1 MAELHPLTVAELRQ
15 KAMRLPLSPGVYL
28 MRDRRGTII
37 YVGKAKALK
46 NRVSQYFGSHRN
58 HGVKVV
64 RMVEHVADF
73 DYILTDSE
81 FEALVL
87 ECSLIK
93 QYAPKYNILLKDD
106 KGYCYIRVSNDGW
119 PTISAV
125 LQKADDGATYIGPY
139 TSHFTVRNA
148 VDEALKIYRLP
159 QCGKSFPRDVGKS
172 RPCLNY
178 FIRQCSAPC
187 AGKIGE
193 QEYRENVEE
202 ALRFL
207 KGGTA
212 EAIRDL
218 EQRMNRAAEDLEFE
232 KAARLRDRIRAIR
245 QSADRQKVYSAAVEE
260 QDVFA
265 LVSEKEKSCLNVL
278 RFRDGRLCESEY
290 FIIDT
295 PDDPAECRTEL
306 VRGFYSMDR
315 AVPRRVSLDGEM
327 LDRDLM
333 AQWLSE
339 KAGRK
344 VTIAVPQRG
353 EQMQLVEL
361 CRKNAAERLMQTGGH
376 VSRQATALRELASLL
391 GLPGIPEYIE
401 SYDISHT
408 AGSDNVA
415 GMVVF
420 RDGVPFKSAYKR
432 FSIKGF
438 SGQDDYASMAEVL
451 ERRFTRYLEEKDSG
465 EGFGRLPD
473 LILLDGGQGQVH
485 AVEPVLKKLGIRVP
499 LFGMVKDDRHRT
511 RAIAADGGEIA
522 LTSKRSAFTLVSQ
535 IQEEVHR
542 YAIAYHRAKHRRT
555 SLSATLTQIEGV
567 GPARADALL
576 RHFKTMTAIKAADID
591 ALCAVPGMPRA
602 TAEKI
607 YAAFHHDSRMK
618 AENASDE
625 S

>member
-1 MAELHPLTVAELRQ
+1 MAEIRQLTVDQLRQ
-15 KAMRLPLSPGVYL
+15 KAMRLPCTPGVYL
-28 MRDRRGTII
+28 MKNRQGTII

-46 NRVSQYFGSHRN
+46 NRVSQYFGSHRG

-106 KGYCYIRVSNDGW
+106 KGYSYIRVSNDGW
-119 PTISAV
+119 PMISAV

-139 TSHFTVRNA
+139 TSHFTVSNSVA
-148 VDEALKIYRLP
+148 EALKIYRLP
-159 QCGKSFPRDVGKS
+159 SCGKTFPRDIGKE

-178 FIRQCSAPC
+178 FIKQCSAPC

-193 QEYRENVEE
+193 QEYRETVDE

-212 EAIRDL
+212 DALRDL
-218 EQRMNRAAEDLEFE
+218 QARMEAAAENLEFE
-232 KAARLRDRIRAIR
+232 KAARLRDRITALRRA
-245 QSADRQKVYSAAVEE
+245 ADKQKVYAAAVEE

-265 LVSEKEKSCLNVL
+265 IVSEKEKSCLNVL
-278 RFRDGRLCESEY
+278 RFGEGKLRESEF
-290 FIIDT
+290 FIFDT
-295 PDDPAECRTEL
+295 PEDLPECRTEL
-306 VRGFYSMDR
+306 VRSFYSMNR
-315 AVPRRVSLDGEM
+315 SVPPRISLDGEM
-327 LDRDLM
+327 EDEPLM
-333 AQWLSE
+333 GQWLSE

-353 EQMQLVEL
+353 AQMQLVEL
-361 CRKNAAERLMQTGGH
+361 CRKNAAEKLMQSSGR
-376 VSRQATALRELASLL
+376 VSRQATALRELSQLL
-391 GLPGIPEYIE
+391 GMQSIPEYIE
-401 SYDISHT
+401 AYDISHT

-420 RDGVPFKSAYKR
+420 RDGLPLKSAYKR
-432 FSIKGF
+432 FSIKDF
-438 SGQDDYASMAEVL
+438 DGQDDYASMAEVL
-451 ERRFTRYLEEKDSG
+451 RRRFLRYREEQDSG

-485 AVEPVLKKLGIRVP
+485 AVQPVLAALDVQVP
-499 LFGMVKDDRHRT
+499 LFGMVKDSHHRT

-522 LTSKRSAFTLVSQ
+522 LTSRRAAFTLVAQ

-542 YAIAYHRAKHRRT
+542 FAVAYHRQKHGKAG
-555 SLSATLTQIEGV
+555 LSSTLTEIEGV
-567 GPARADALL
+567 GPARAKALL
-576 RHFKTMTAIKAADID
+576 RHFRTLAAIREAP
-591 ALCAVPGMPRA
+591 LESLYAVPGLPKH
-602 TAEKI
+602 TAQAV
-607 YAAFHHDSRMK
+607 YAAFHADEGG
-618 AENASDE
+618 EN
-625 S
+625 

>member
-1 MAELHPLTVAELRQ
+1 MPEIRPLTMRELRE
-15 KAMRLPLSPGVYL
+15 KAMRLPLSSGVYL
-28 MRDRRGTII
+28 MKDRQGRII

-46 NRVSQYFGSHRN
+46 NRVSQYFGSQKN

-106 KGYCYIRVSNDGW
+106 KGYSYIRVTNDGW
-119 PTISAV
+119 PMISAV

-139 TSHFTVRNA
+139 TSHFTVMNA
-148 VDEALKIYRLP
+148 VDEAMKIYRLP
-159 QCGKSFPRDVGKS
+159 RCGKTFPRDIGKG

-178 FIRQCSAPC
+178 FIKQCSAPC

-193 QEYRENVEE
+193 QEYREAVED

-207 KGGTA
+207 RGGTA
-212 EAIRDL
+212 DALRDL
-218 EQRMNRAAEDLEFE
+218 EKRMEEAAEKLEFE
-232 KAARLRDRIRAIR
+232 KAARLRDRIAAIKR
-245 QSADRQKVYSAAVEE
+245 SADRQKVYSAAVEE

-278 RFRDGRLCESEY
+278 RFGEGRLRESEF

-295 PDDPAECRTEL
+295 PENAAECRTEL
-306 VRGFYSMDR
+306 VRSFYSMDR
-315 AVPRRVSLDGEM
+315 NVPRRISLDGEM
-327 LDRDLM
+327 EDAELM
-333 AQWLSE
+333 GRWLSE

-361 CRKNAAERLMQTGGH
+361 CRKNAAEKLMQASGH
-376 VSRQATALRELASLL
+376 VSRQATALRELAQLL
-391 GLPGIPEYIE
+391 GLADIPEYIE
-401 SYDISHT
+401 AYDISHT

-415 GMVVF
+415 GMIVF
-420 RDGVPFKSAYKR
+420 RDGLPYKRGYKR
-432 FSIKGF
+432 FAIKDF
-438 SGQDDYASMAEVL
+438 IGQDDYASMAEVL
-451 ERRFTRYLEEKDSG
+451 RRRFTHYLEEKDSG
-465 EGFGRLPD
+465 EGFGKLPD

-485 AVEPVLKKLGIRVP
+485 AVQPVMRELGISVP
-499 LFGMVKDDRHRT
+499 LFGMVKDSRHRT

-522 LTSKRSAFTLVSQ
+522 LTSRRSAFTLVSE

-542 YAIAYHRAKHRRT
+542 FAISYHRAKHRKT
-555 SLSATLTQIEGV
+555 GFSATLTEIEGV
-567 GPARADALL
+567 GPARAKAILQ
-576 RHFKTMTAIKAADID
+576 HFKTISAVKEATVE
-591 ALCAVPGMPRA
+591 ALCAVPGMPK
-602 TAEKI
+602 TAAQNV
-607 YAAFHHDSRMK
+607 YNAFHGK
-618 AENASDE
+618 E
-625 S
+625 

>member
-1 MAELHPLTVAELRQ
+1 MPDLPVLPIAELRK
-15 KAMRLPLSPGVYL
+15 KAMRLPPTPGVYL
-28 MRDRRGTII
+28 MRDKSGRII

-93 QYAPKYNILLKDD
+93 QYSPKYNILLKDD

-125 LQKADDGATYIGPY
+125 LQKSDDGATYIGPY

-187 AGKIGE
+187 AGKISE
-193 QEYRENVEE
+193 QDYRESVEG

-212 EAIRDL
+212 EALQDL
-218 EQRMNRAAEDLEFE
+218 EARMLEASDRLEFE
-232 KAARLRDRIRAIR
+232 KAARLRDRIDAIR
-245 QSADRQKVYSAAVEE
+245 RSADKQKVYAATVEE

-265 LVSEKEKSCLNVL
+265 LVSETERSCLNVL
-278 RFRDGRLCESEY
+278 RFRDGRLRESEY
-290 FIIDT
+290 FIVDT
-295 PDDPAECRTEL
+295 PDNAAECRAEL
-306 VRGFYSMDR
+306 VRSFYAMGRS
-315 AVPRRVSLDGEM
+315 VPRRVSLDGEM
-327 LDRDLM
+327 EDAELTARYLSDL
-333 AQWLSE
+333 
-339 KAGRK
+339 AGQK

-353 EQMQLVEL
+353 EQMQLIEL
-361 CRKNAAERLMQTGGH
+361 CRKNATEHLLQTGGR
-376 VSRQATALRELASLL
+376 SNRQATALRELASLL

-401 SYDISHT
+401 AYDVSHT

-420 RDGVPFKSAYKR
+420 RDGAPYKSAYKR
-432 FSIKGF
+432 FTIKGF
-438 SGQDDYASMAEVL
+438 AGQDDYASMAEVL
-451 ERRFTRYLEEKDSG
+451 ERRFTHYRNEQDTN

-473 LILLDGGQGQVH
+473 LILLDGGEGQVH
-485 AVEPVLKKLGIRVP
+485 AVQPVLDRLGVHVP

-511 RAIAADGGEIA
+511 RAIAANGGEIA

-542 YAIAYHRAKHRRT
+542 YAITFHRQKHRKT
-555 SLSATLTQIEGV
+555 GLSSTLTQIDGV
-567 GPARADALL
+567 GPARAQALL
-576 RHFKTMTAIKAADID
+576 RHFKTLTAVKAADVD
-591 ALCAVPGMPRA
+591 ALSAVPGIPRPV
-602 TAEKI
+602 AEKI
-607 YAAFHHDSRMK
+607 YAAFHA
-618 AENASDE
+618 AE
-625 S
+625 

>member
-1 MAELHPLTVAELRQ
+1 MPEITPLSQEELR
-15 KAMRLPLSPGVYL
+15 KKSMRLPLTPGVYL
-28 MRDRRGTII
+28 MKNKQGTII

-58 HGVKVV
+58 HGVKVI
-64 RMVEHVADF
+64 RMVENVADF
-73 DYILTDSE
+73 DYILCDSE

-93 QYAPKYNILLKDD
+93 QYSPKYNILLKDD
-106 KGYCYIRVSNDGW
+106 KGYSYIRISGDGW
-119 PTISAV
+119 PMISAA
-125 LQKADDGATYIGPY
+125 LQKNDDGATYIGPY
-139 TSHFTVRNA
+139 TSHFTVQNS

-159 QCGKSFPRDVGKS
+159 QCGKTFPKDIGKG

-178 FIRQCSAPC
+178 FIKQCSAPC
-187 AGKIGE
+187 AGKITE
-193 QEYRENVEE
+193 SEYREAVSE
-202 ALRFL
+202 ALHFL

-212 EAIRDL
+212 NALQDL
-218 EQRMNRAAEDLEFE
+218 QKRMEEAAENLEFE
-232 KAARLRDRIRAIR
+232 KAARLRDRIQAIKK
-245 QSADRQKVYSAAVEE
+245 SADKQKVYSASVEE

-265 LVSEKEKSCLNVL
+265 IVCEKEKSCLNVL
-278 RFRDGRLCESEY
+278 RFGDGRLRESEF
-290 FIIDT
+290 FILDT
-295 PDDPAECRTEL
+295 PENIPECRTEL
-306 VRGFYSMDR
+306 VRSFYSMNR
-315 AVPRRVSLDGEM
+315 QVPPRISLDGEM
-327 LDRDLM
+327 EDMELM
-333 AQWLSE
+333 GQWLSE

-353 EQMQLVEL
+353 EQVQLVEM
-361 CRKNAAERLMQTGGH
+361 CRKNATEKLMQTSGK
-376 VSRQATALRELASLL
+376 VNRQATALRELASLL
-391 GLPGIPEYIE
+391 GLHSIPEYIE

-451 ERRFTRYLEEKDSG
+451 HRRFTHYLEEKDSG

-485 AVEPVLKKLGIRVP
+485 AVQPVLQELGIQVP
-499 LFGMVKDDRHRT
+499 LFGMVKDNHHRT

-522 LTSKRSAFTLVSQ
+522 LTSKRSAFTLVSE

-542 YAIAYHRAKHRRT
+542 FAISYHRAKHKK
-555 SLSATLTQIEGV
+555 SGFSSTLTEIEGV
-567 GPARADALL
+567 GPARAKALL
-576 RHFKTMTAIKAADID
+576 QHFKTLTAIKNATVEE
-591 ALCAVPGMPRA
+591 LCEVKGMPKELA
-602 TAEKI
+602 QKI
-607 YAAFHHDSRMK
+607 YDTFH
-618 AENASDE
+618 A
-625 S
+625 